1 MTWQEKKKS
10 EVKKQSLEKNSDV
23 THVATTEGE
32 SHYLYACIY
41 NVDQFLA
48 RLIARNLLLF
58 MFLARNLQHKHKE
71 KTRNNTRNKIR
82 ALL

>member
-10 EVKKQSLEKNSDV
+10 EVRKQPLEKISDV
-23 THVATTEGE
+23 TRVATTEGE
-32 SHYLYACIY
+32 SRYLYACIY

-48 RLIARNLLLF
+48 RLTK
-58 MFLARNLQHKHKE
+58 KHKE
-71 KTRNNTRNKIR
+71 KTSNNIRNKIR

>member
-23 THVATTEGE
+23 THVATTKGE
-32 SHYLYACIY
+32 PHNLYPCIY

-48 RLIARNLLLF
+48 RLTK
-58 MFLARNLQHKHKE
+58 KHKE
-71 KTRNNTRNKIR
+71 KTRNNIRNKIR

>member
-1 MTWQEKKKS
+1 MARKKKKS
-10 EVKKQSLEKNSDV
+10 QVRKQPLEKNSAV
-23 THVATTEGE
+23 THVAATEGE

-48 RLIARNLLLF
+48 RLTK
-58 MFLARNLQHKHKE
+58 KHKE
-71 KTRNNTRNKIR
+71 KTRNNIRNKIR